1 MGMLGEIMVFYVVHV
16 YLKIIQ
22 TNTGVIHLFKHH
34 GSVLLGYHGILSLKT
49 YRKYYIEKR

>member
-1 MGMLGEIMVFYVVHV
+1 MLGEIVVFYVVHV

-22 TNTGVIHLFKHH
+22 TNTGVIHLFKQH

-49 YRKYYIEKR
+49 YRKHYIEKR